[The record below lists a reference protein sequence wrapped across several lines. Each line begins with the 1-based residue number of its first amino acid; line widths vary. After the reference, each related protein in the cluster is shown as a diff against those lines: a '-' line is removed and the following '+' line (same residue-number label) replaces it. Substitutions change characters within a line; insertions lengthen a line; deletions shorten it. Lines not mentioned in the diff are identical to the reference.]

1 MSSIAPILITV
12 PRYVTIPRIR
22 PCPTPATIAAAGA
35 TEVATSSKPSNFVVQ
50 QQHSQSQSSSA
61 MSSSGE
67 DDPVAEF
74 LVVRSGKK
82 RRLDHLSWEEKFQ
95 RK

>member
-22 PCPTPATIAAAGA
+22 PCPTPATIAAGGA
-35 TEVATSSKPSNFVVQ
+35 TEVATSSKPSTFVV